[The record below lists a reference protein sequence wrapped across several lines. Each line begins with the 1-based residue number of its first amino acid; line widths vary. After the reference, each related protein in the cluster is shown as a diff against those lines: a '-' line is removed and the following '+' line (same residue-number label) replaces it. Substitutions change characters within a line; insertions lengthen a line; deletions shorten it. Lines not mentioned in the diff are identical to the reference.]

1 MYVKNITIIKAA
13 ADDPTVKNTCS
24 LDCFLISMVCVV
36 NSDGR

>member
-13 ADDPTVKNTCS
+13 ADEPNVKNS